1 MILIAGL
8 SGGLIAAGVVMMIR
22 FFRPPTPKRLNAA
35 PRLPLSR
42 RWRGLSRETRTSLIV
57 GVVIGFVVAIVTSI
71 PLMAV
76 VIPAAFVGLP
86 LLLGKPSTRDR
97 DLILALESWSRAL
110 ASTAN
115 TGAFTLHDVIGITR
129 ATVPSQLRGPV
140 DRLYAR
146 MSSSWS
152 TTNALR
158 AFAGELDSAYAD
170 EVVVY
175 LVQAAQFN
183 AGGLY
188 QALSSVADSLAE
200 YGKLRIDLQVER
212 DKPRRTLQFMTGLV
226 AVVLAGIVLFAG
238 VDQLSF
244 YKTPAGTIVLAV
256 IIASFVGLLMWAR
269 KLSRVVPESRII
281 LTDTPIRQNA

>member
-1 MILIAGL
+1 MILLAGL

-22 FFRPPTPKRLNAA
+22 YFRPPPPKRLNAA
-35 PRLPLSR
+35 PRLPLSG

-57 GVVIGFVVAIVTSI
+57 GVVVGFVVAVVTSI
-71 PLMAV
+71 PLMVV

-152 TTNALR
+152 TANALR
-158 AFAGELDSAYAD
+158 AFAGELDSAHAD

-281 LTDTPIRQNA
+281 LTDTPTRQNA